1 VGLFYFALIQGRDFM
16 LRTCQACGKEFD
28 SKNKRKYCPSCSNR
42 EEVCIVCGKTFTTER
57 FDQTRCKKCVGKAPR
72 KPSKAG
78 EVKCAMCG
86 TVFMTKNAQ
95 TAKYCPECREK
106 SHYQKKKAKVNDV
119 VSDNQK
125 MVQVRCAHCK
135 EVFPCTWQ
143 QYRRG
148 RKYCGTDCR
157 DDAKRKRTKEKYG
170 PTPVE
175 EKIEQEVIL
184 DYEPHPGQLLFHQ
197 SKARFRVLNAANRWG
212 KDRASINEFIQKF
225 ADMLSENRPSTLV
238 PRVMGWIVAP
248 TYQLARQNWM
258 ELKHFFPE
266 QWVVGRPNEAERQ
279 MKTIYD
285 GLIEVKSAD
294 DPESLVSVGLDIVL
308 MTEVARA
315 KNLQDIWAN
324 IFARLSSAG
333 RGLNGE
339 GGLGLF
345 NSTPVGRNFFHT
357 MYMWGQDPTM
367 KDWESWQFDCYSSPY
382 ITARDIEIAKKT
394 LPERL
399 FRQNWLAEFLSD
411 GGEVFANVDE
421 LSIGQIEDPQPG
433 RLYKAAWDPAQ
444 RGDTS
449 VFGVRD
455 QYGKQVFKRTF
466 TGMGWEQQLDIVETH
481 CRRYNYCPIDI
492 DMTGIGDTLP
502 EAARRRGLVANGI
515 YWAGGGHMKEQM
527 VSNLCVLMEQ
537 KAVTLLD
544 DETQKEELKSY
555 EYKINPKTRNVQYSA
570 PQGLQDDHVS
580 MLMMLYSDFN
590 QASVILPYRGFLG
603 GIKKKAI

>member
-1 VGLFYFALIQGRDFM
+1 MPI
-16 LRTCQACGKEFD
+16 
-28 SKNKRKYCPSCSNR
+28 
-42 EEVCIVCGKTFTTER
+42 
-57 FDQTRCKKCVGKAPR
+57 
-72 KPSKAG
+72 AG
-78 EVKCAMCG
+78 IMR
-86 TVFMTKNAQ
+86 Q
-95 TAKYCPECREK
+95 
-106 SHYQKKKAKVNDV
+106 
-119 VSDNQK
+119 
-125 MVQVRCAHCK
+125 
-135 EVFPCTWQ
+135 
-143 QYRRG
+143 
-148 RKYCGTDCR
+148 
-157 DDAKRKRTKEKYG
+157 RKRTEEKYG

-555 EYKINPKTRNVQYSA
+555 EYTISKSGNIRYSA
-570 PQGLQDDHVS
+570 PQGLHDDHVS
-580 MLMMLYSDFN
+580 MLLMLYSDFN